1 MSFEFIFWCS
11 ISMLVYV
18 YIGYPCI
25 AYLLSQWFGRPVCK
39 QDIEPSVSVV
49 ISAYNEQDCIE
60 ATVENKLEQDYPPDK
75 LEILVV
81 SDSSSD
87 NTDQQIKCMSNLCSR
102 YPERV
107 RLLRQEPRAGKTSA
121 LNMAIDEAHGEI
133 IVFSD
138 ANSMYSENAIRLL
151 ARNFADPAVGYVTGS
166 MVYVN
171 KEQSATAEGCSS
183 YMRYENFLR
192 GQETGV
198 GSVVGVNGGID
209 AIRKEQFSPMRAD
222 QLPDFVLPLNIVSQ
236 GYRVVYEPSAILREP
251 ALERGDDEYRMRIRV
266 SLRALW
272 ALWDMRHLF
281 NVFRYGF
288 FSVQLL
294 SHKLLRY
301 AVFLFLI
308 GAAASNLA
316 LITDSTLYQF
326 TLFAQVG
333 FYALAIRGYM
343 KSRAGERSRIGYMPY
358 YFMLLNLA
366 SAQAFGKFVAGKKQV
381 IWEPRT
387 G

>member
-1 MSFEFIFWCS
+1 MSCVFVFWWS
-11 ISMLVYV
+11 ISTLVYI
-18 YIGYPCI
+18 YIGYPCLV
-25 AYLLSQWFGRPVCK
+25 YLMSQWFGRPVCK
-39 QDIEPSVSVV
+39 QDIEPSVTVV
-49 ISAYNEQDCIE
+49 ISAHNEQDTIE
-60 ATVENKLEQDYPPDK
+60 ATIKNKLEQDYPPDK
-75 LEILVV
+75 LDILVV
-81 SDSSSD
+81 SDGSTD
-87 NTDQQIKCMSNLCSR
+87 KTDQRINDLCNR
-102 YPERV
+102 YPGRIK
-107 RLLRQEPRAGKTSA
+107 LLRQEPRAGKTSA
-121 LNMAIDEAHGEI
+121 LNMAFNEVHGEI

-138 ANSMYSENAIRLL
+138 ANSIYSENAIRLL
-151 ARNFADPAVGYVTGS
+151 VRNFADPTVGYVTGS
-166 MVYVN
+166 MVYMN
-171 KEQSATAEGCSS
+171 KEESATAEGCSS

-192 GQETGV
+192 GVETGV
-198 GSVVGVNGGID
+198 GSVVGVDGGID
-209 AIRKEQFSPMRAD
+209 AIRKELFSPMRAD
-222 QLPDFVLPLNIVSQ
+222 QLPDFVLPLHIVSQ
-236 GYRVVYEPSAILREP
+236 GYRVVYEPSAILSEP
-251 ALERGDDEYRMRIRV
+251 ALELSNDEYRMRVRV

-281 NVFRYGF
+281 NVFRYGL

-316 LITDSTLYQF
+316 LMTDSTLYQF
-326 TLFAQVG
+326 TLVAQVG
-333 FYALAIRGYM
+333 FYALAIRGYI

-366 SAQAFGKFVAGKKQV
+366 SAQAFGKFLSGKKQV

>member
-1 MSFEFIFWCS
+1 MTSLEFVFWFS
-11 ISMLVYV
+11 ILMLVYV
-18 YIGYPCI
+18 YIGYPCLV
-25 AYLLSQWFGRPVCK
+25 YLISQWFGRPVCK

-49 ISAYNEQDCIE
+49 ISAYNEQEIIE
-60 ATVENKLEQDYPPDK
+60 ATVENKLAQDYPPDK
-75 LEILVV
+75 LDILVV
-81 SDSSSD
+81 SDGSTD
-87 NTDQQIKCMSNLCSR
+87 DTDQQIKDLCKR
-102 YPERV
+102 YPGRIK
-107 RLLRQEPRAGKTSA
+107 LLRQARAGKTSA
-121 LNMAIDEAHGEI
+121 LNMAFNETHSEI

-138 ANSMYSENAIRLL
+138 ANSIYSENAIRLL
-151 ARNFADPAVGYVTGS
+151 VSNFADPAVGYVTGS

-171 KEQSATAEGCSS
+171 KEESATAEGCSS

-192 GQETGV
+192 GVETGV
-198 GSVVGVNGGID
+198 GSVVGVDGGID
-209 AIRKEQFSPMRAD
+209 AIRKELFSPMRAD
-222 QLPDFVLPLNIVSQ
+222 QLPDLVLPLKVVSQ

-251 ALERGDDEYRMRIRV
+251 ALEHGDDEYRMRVRV

-281 NVFRYGF
+281 NVFRYGL

-301 AVFLFLI
+301 TAFLFLF
-308 GAAASNLA
+308 GAAASNLILA
-316 LITDSTLYQF
+316 TDSTLYQF
-326 TLFAQVG
+326 TLVAQAG
-333 FYALAIRGYM
+333 FYALAIRGLG

-366 SAQAFGKFVAGKKQV
+366 SAQAFGKFVARKKQV
-381 IWEPRT
+381 IWKPRT